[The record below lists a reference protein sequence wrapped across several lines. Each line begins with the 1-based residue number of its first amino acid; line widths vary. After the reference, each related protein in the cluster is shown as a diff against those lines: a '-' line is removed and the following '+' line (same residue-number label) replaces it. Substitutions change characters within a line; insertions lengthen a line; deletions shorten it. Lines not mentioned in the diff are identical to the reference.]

1 MCEVTRYILWG
12 FLGNHFAFHD
22 IYRYTYMENQKQ
34 NTVKVCTNI
43 SSPDQKIADARE
55 VLSRSICLK
64 YHMLFPISWYVFSFS
79 FCRTANHEIVRINS
93 AVFQNK
99 KSKQKFSMLHAYHFL
114 NSEFFWNVCQLF
126 SSTYTCWVKED
137 YLRVYMSCTII
148 HT

>member
-1 MCEVTRYILWG
+1 MTFIGIHRY
-12 FLGNHFAFHD
+12 
-22 IYRYTYMENQKQ
+22 MQNQKQ